1 MLARRIT
8 NDGSAPDRR
17 HASSLGSTVGGVF
30 LIRFSGRELH
40 DLLTLAFLGLFHGE
54 VAFAQDGG
62 LIDALPPRP
71 FWLDIMYFNPL
82 GLDEQ
87 MRAVNRRTGSPR

>member
-1 MLARRIT
+1 MCDVFFGTMPPR
-8 NDGSAPDRR
+8 GF
-17 HASSLGSTVGGVF
+17 SLGSTVGGVF

-82 GLDEQ
+82 GLDECARLPIVVASRQ
-87 MRAVNRRTGSPR
+87 SPA